1 MQYYAETAGFAVSP
15 TAIASSSLF
24 GDSCSADYLTIP
36 GLQVSPGTATTAF
49 VTAIGDRICGLAWK
63 YPAGAS
69 PAASQ
74 TLVTFTKPFSVGV
87 NFDSED
93 ETGTDSQTG
102 FAILYT
108 QAKCA

>member
-15 TAIASSSLF
+15 TTAASSSLF
-24 GDSCSADYLTIP
+24 GDSCSADFLTIP

-63 YPAGAS
+63 YPAGTPGAS
-69 PAASQ
+69 K

-93 ETGTDSQTG
+93 EDTNDSQTG
-102 FAILYT
+102 FAIIYT